1 MQCSTEAC
9 GHLVEEVAMFLTS
22 ATGLLNRTEKWVW
35 IPGGLRPL
43 RRHAPVNGI
52 NKTADGRKLNRQH
65 ERMLQGWERVIAKAL
80 LQLIH
85 SPSLTPLASC
95 LLSLQNT
102 CCVQALSLTFPNI
115 DPLPHLRPYDWTVFL
130 SRLEDYL
137 KSCRVADLYR
147 FMCFYLFIFSSDTTL
162 ELLSNPEHHHASLNS
177 HHPSS
182 SVPLPVTM
190 VVSLK
195 HVCNIRDRPNK
206 PASLSR
212 RVTNLAYIACG
223 TVNRNEKKLRHLSQ
237 TYLAER

>member
-1 MQCSTEAC
+1 
-9 GHLVEEVAMFLTS
+9 MFLTS
-22 ATGLLNRTEKWVW
+22 AAGLLHRTEKWVW

-43 RRHAPVNGI
+43 RRHAPVSGI

-65 ERMLQGWERVIAKAL
+65 ERMLQGLERVIAKAL

-115 DPLPHLRPYDWTVFL
+115 DPPAHLRPYDWTVFL

-147 FMCFYLFIFSSDTTL
+147 FMCFYLFLFFIWHWNYSQTL
-162 ELLSNPEHHHASLNS
+162 II
-177 HHPSS
+177 
-182 SVPLPVTM
+182 TM
-190 VVSLK
+190 L
-195 HVCNIRDRPNK
+195 HWTATIR
-206 PASLSR
+206 AAVYLCLSR
-212 RVTNLAYIACG
+212 WSSL
-223 TVNRNEKKLRHLSQ
+223 
-237 TYLAER
+237 